1 MSSNLT
7 NSTPDLGEHEIVSE
21 TDEATSYLSLNYTPA
36 NHEIPQRYTQWEVVD
51 VDMELLMR
59 IRAGPR
65 GAVEDDEDYTY
76 DDDVNANVNVDV
88 KVNEE
93 DDESSDS
100 FSMVPSKE
108 GARLMN
114 SGSFG
119 QDEVEIISPCH
130 KTNLGH
136 QKKLSMRIL
145 DRELAIESQVRQK
158 INQRL
163 MAQAMIPSSI
173 ADFIIEFSNPVYSGQ
188 FSDDGNFFFTANKD
202 FKVRMYDTANPYDW
216 RYYKTVSY
224 PYGRWTLTDASLS
237 PDNRYLAYTSIQSN
251 VCLAPT
257 DPNDIGDPYIL
268 DLKGD
273 RGSFFGIWSI
283 RYSGDGQNLVAGT
296 TGGLIVVYDIE
307 ARTQLHQIKGHDHDV
322 NAVCLADRSSP
333 HILYSGSDDKTIKVW
348 DTRSMGDN
356 RAAGILVGHI
366 EGITYIDSK
375 GDGRKFDDFAIYGDA
390 KLTYSG
396 YVLSNGKDQRAKLW
410 DVRMTIS
417 SHDYEKY
424 RATRTD
430 RTYFDYRFGYYNED
444 LWYRDPHDCSLVTY
458 CGHKVLKTLIRCHF
472 SPSDSTN
479 SRYIYSGSQDGM
491 VYIWNLD
498 ATIAGKIKVYQS
510 KEYFKL
516 VSPWPF
522 HTVTEVFERGLWETC
537 VRDVSWH
544 PNAPII
550 VASSWHGHGSDI
562 GTCTV
567 HSWNDGANDDEAEPK
582 MGRRVDEKLKQLT

>member
-1 MSSNLT
+1 MSSSLNNT
-7 NSTPDLGEHEIVSE
+7 TPDLGEHEIVSE
-21 TDEATSYLSLNYTPA
+21 ADEATSYSSPNHTPA
-36 NHEIPQRYTQWEVVD
+36 NQEIAQRYTQWEVIN
-51 VDMELLMR
+51 VDMEFMMR
-59 IRAGPR
+59 IRAGLS
-65 GAVEDDEDYTY
+65 GADENDEDYTY
-76 DDDVNANVNVDV
+76 DDDDVNAIIDMDMDMDLDTKV
-88 KVNEE
+88 K
-93 DDESSDS
+93 DENDENSDS
-100 FSMVPSKE
+100 FSTVPSKE

-119 QDEVEIISPCH
+119 QDEAGITSSYH
-130 KTNLGH
+130 KTNIGH

-145 DRELAIESQVRQK
+145 DRELAVESQVRQK

-163 MAQAMIPSSI
+163 MAQAMIPSSN
-173 ADFIIEFSNPVYSGQ
+173 ADFIIEFRNPVYSGQ

-307 ARTQLHQIKGHDHDV
+307 ARMQLHQIKGHDHDV
-322 NAVCLADRSSP
+322 NAVCLADKNSP
-333 HILYSGSDDKTIKVW
+333 HILYSGSDDKTLKVW

-375 GDGRKFDDFAIYGDA
+375 GDGRYI
-390 KLTYSG
+390 
-396 YVLSNGKDQRAKLW
+396 LSNGKDQRAKLW
-410 DVRMTIS
+410 DVRMAMS

-424 RATRTD
+424 RATTTN
-430 RTYFDYRFGYYNED
+430 RTYFDYRFGDYNED
-444 LWYRDPHDCSLVTY
+444 SWYRDPYDCSLVTY
-458 CGHKVLKTLIRCHF
+458 RGHKVLKTLIRCHF

-491 VYIWNLD
+491 VHIWNLD
-498 ATIAGKIKVYQS
+498 ATTAGKIEVYQS
-510 KEYFKL
+510 KRYLEL
-516 VSPWPF
+516 ISPWPF

-537 VRDVSWH
+537 VRDVAWH
-544 PNAPII
+544 PNAPVI

-582 MGRRVDEKLKQLT
+582 MGRRVDEKLKQLI